1 MVTGCRVLETLG
13 VDSLTVP
20 NSDFVRETL
29 VCSER
34 RVKAVTVLP
43 GWAGCEG
50 EVSGGQAGAG
60 SSWVP
65 VDCGQSLV
73 ALGVTVLKD
82 ERSGRKASRADV

>member
-1 MVTGCRVLETLG
+1 MTGCRVLETLG
-13 VDSLTVP
+13 ADSLTVP

-43 GWAGCEG
+43 GWAAREG
-50 EVSGGQAGAG
+50 EASGGQAGAG

-82 ERSGRKASRADV
+82 ERSGRKASSADV